1 MTNRP
6 TQALNQS
13 FLDLQVPKGF
23 HENVVGLVF
32 SDFCFMHHG
41 LALLDAF
48 WSDQKRQE
56 SMFVEGFL
64 EAMPMQIVKF
74 CEMFF

>member
-1 MTNRP
+1 
-6 TQALNQS
+6 
-13 FLDLQVPKGF
+13 
-23 HENVVGLVF
+23 
-32 SDFCFMHHG
+32 MHHG

-64 EAMPMQIVKF
+64 EAVPMQIVKF

>member
-1 MTNRP
+1 MTNP
-6 TQALNQS
+6 TVEPIPFWIYKFLQAS
-13 FLDLQVPKGF
+13 TK
-23 HENVVGLVF
+23 NVLGLVF
-32 SDFCFMHHG
+32 SGFCFMHHG